1 MKVNFA
7 TAAFLAKL
15 VIFRLEKNLR
25 RNGTILAVGSI
36 ILVMVVDNN
45 VNGDQ
50 LVCSKNFSYSE
61 LPFWLQL

>member
-25 RNGTILAVGSI
+25 RNGTILASRF
-36 ILVMVVDNN
+36 NN
-45 VNGDQ
+45 FGDG
-50 LVCSKNFSYSE
+50 C
-61 LPFWLQL
+61 